1 MQNTALSSKEVR
13 NAYFRAESEQ
23 SMCPPH
29 PRTESRYYYFNTII
43 VSWNFYNKRTK

>member
-23 SMCPPH
+23 SIVPSPPQNRVTLLLFQH
-29 PRTESRYYYFNTII
+29 HNRLMEFL
-43 VSWNFYNKRTK
+43 